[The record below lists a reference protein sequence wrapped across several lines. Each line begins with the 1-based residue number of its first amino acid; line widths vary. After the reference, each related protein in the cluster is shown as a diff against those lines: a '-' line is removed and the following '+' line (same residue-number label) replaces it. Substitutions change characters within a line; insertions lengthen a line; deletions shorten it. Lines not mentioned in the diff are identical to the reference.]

1 MFERGKYYCRG
12 CKKKNLNNPTKLH
25 CSDICKQKDLSR
37 RERKKQREMELGMIK
52 GRSPGVSL
60 RVDVQNKKLSR
71 KRMRKKIKELQAEIR
86 NLRNQ
91 KPSSQ
96 QAQGFYDTR
105 AWRELRYKAIR
116 RYGRRCM
123 ACGTQ
128 SGIIQVDHILPR
140 LTHPHLEL
148 EFSNLQILC
157 MDCNLGK
164 SWKDRTD
171 WRTNGTQNNSDQSR
185 SRSSEFSSFSD
196 G

>member
-1 MFERGKYYCRG
+1 MFERGKYVCRG
-12 CKKKNLNNPTKLH
+12 CKKKNINNPTKLH

-37 RERKKQREMELGMIK
+37 RERKKQREMELGVIK

-71 KRMRKKIKELQAEIR
+71 KRMRKKIIELQTEIQ
-86 NLRNQ
+86 NLRKGNS
-91 KPSSQ
+91 PRQ
-96 QAQGFYDTR
+96 QPQGFYETR

-128 SGIIQVDHILPR
+128 NGIIQVDHILPR

-171 WRTNGTQNNSDQSR
+171 WRTTGAQASAGDRRQ
-185 SRSSEFSSFSD
+185 
-196 G
+196 